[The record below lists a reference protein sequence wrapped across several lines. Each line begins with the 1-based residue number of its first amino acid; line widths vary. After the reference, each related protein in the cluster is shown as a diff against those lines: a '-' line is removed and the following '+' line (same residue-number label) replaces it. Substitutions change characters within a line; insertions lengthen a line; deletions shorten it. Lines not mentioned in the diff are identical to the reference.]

1 MTNDADSRPL
11 HPLVMRGWRHFRCGM
26 CNAHFREPS
35 RDHATPS
42 GVECDCG
49 EWVFPY
55 ESHADAF
62 LSYHPATGN
71 LIGVTEH
78 RQRLA

>member
-1 MTNDADSRPL
+1 MSDDVDSSPL
-11 HPLVMRGWRHFRCGM
+11 DRVVMRGWRHFRCSE
-26 CNAHFREPS
+26 CSAHFREPS

-55 ESHADAF
+55 ESRADAF
-62 LSYHPATGN
+62 LCYHPATGN
-71 LIGVTEH
+71 LICLTER